1 MNKEKKQDL
10 CSAIVNSCDVIF
22 KLNELEP
29 KVKKVVKIISS
40 KLANRGKI
48 FLCGNGGSYSD
59 AEHICSELLIR
70 LRPHFNRDPFPA
82 ILLGQNMSTLTA
94 CSNDYDFKYIFS
106 KNLRAFG
113 ATNKKDVLIA
123 YSTSGNSLNII
134 EVLKLAKKM
143 NIFSIC
149 LLGKNGGKA
158 AKISNL
164 NLIIPS
170 NNTARIQEAHIFL
183 SHYIFE
189 EVEKNIFKKN
199 KL

>member
-1 MNKEKKQDL
+1 MNKDKKQNL
-10 CSAIVNSCDVIF
+10 MTAIVNSRNVIF
-22 KLNELEP
+22 KLHKLEP
-29 KVKKVVKIISS
+29 IVNKAVSVISG
-40 KLANRGKI
+40 KLANNGKI
-48 FLCGNGGSYSD
+48 FLCGNGGSHSD

-70 LRPHFNRDPFPA
+70 LRPHFNRDPIPA
-82 ILLGQNMSTLTA
+82 MLLGQNMSTLTA

-106 KNLRAFG
+106 KSLKAFSTG
-113 ATNKKDVLIA
+113 NRKDMLIV
-123 YSTSGNSLNII
+123 YSTSGNSLNVI

-143 NIFSIC
+143 NVFSIC

-158 AKISNL
+158 AKLSNL

-189 EVEKNIFKKN
+189 EVEKNIFKK
-199 KL
+199 KQI

>member
-1 MNKEKKQDL
+1 MNQKKKNFL
-10 CSAIVNSCDVIF
+10 SSIINSCKVIS

-29 KVKKVVKIISS
+29 TVIKVVNIISA
-40 KLANRGKI
+40 KLAKKGKI

-59 AEHICSELLIR
+59 AEHICAELLIR
-70 LRPHFNRDPFPA
+70 LRPHFNRDPIPA

-106 KNLRAFG
+106 KNLKAFG
-113 ATNKKDVLIA
+113 TSNKKDILIV
-123 YSTSGNSLNII
+123 YSTSGNSSNVI
-134 EVLKLAKKM
+134 EVLKLAKQMK
-143 NIFSIC
+143 IFSIC

-158 AKISNL
+158 AKLSNL
-164 NLIIPS
+164 NLIVPS

-189 EVEKNIFKKN
+189 EVENNIF
-199 KL
+199 

>member
-1 MNKEKKQDL
+1 MSKEKKQDL
-10 CSAIVNSCDVIF
+10 FSSIVNSCDVIF
-22 KLNELEP
+22 KLSELEP
-29 KVKKVVKIISS
+29 TVSKAVNVISN
-40 KLANRGKI
+40 KLANKGKI

-70 LRPHFNRDPFPA
+70 LRPHFNRDPIPA

-94 CSNDYDFKYIFS
+94 CSNDYDFKYVFS
-106 KNLRAFG
+106 KNLRALG
-113 ATNKKDVLIA
+113 ATNKKDILIA

-189 EVEKNIFKKN
+189 EVEKNIFKKI
-199 KL
+199 